1 MGKYGFYTWICWRWF
16 GSFSQLEIGISETLF
31 WGVLKQIQ
39 ADVEYSTNILGIAPS
54 SKLRQTLPDTA
65 WKISFHQELSIF
77 KVYFSFARW

>member
-1 MGKYGFYTWICWRWF
+1 MVSIPEFAEDDLVHFLNWK
-16 GSFSQLEIGISETLF
+16 SESLRRFF